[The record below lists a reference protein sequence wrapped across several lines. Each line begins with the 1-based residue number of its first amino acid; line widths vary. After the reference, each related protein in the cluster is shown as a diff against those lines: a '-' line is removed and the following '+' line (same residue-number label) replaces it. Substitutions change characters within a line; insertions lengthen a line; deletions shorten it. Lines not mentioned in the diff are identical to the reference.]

1 MLDIY
6 EQFLTPGNDLRWR
19 IEHAQIVHPDDL
31 PRFGRLKIIPSVQT
45 THATSDMIWAA
56 DRLGKRIKNAY
67 IYRDLLNQN
76 GWLPNGSDF
85 PIEHINPLYGFY
97 AGVARKNL
105 EGFPDQGFQTEN
117 ALSREQ
123 ALKAMTIWAAKAS
136 FEELSKGSLEPG
148 KNADFVVMEDDIMAE
163 PIERV
168 PYINAQLT
176 FI

>member
-1 MLDIY
+1 
-6 EQFLTPGNDLRWR
+6 
-19 IEHAQIVHPDDL
+19 
-31 PRFGRLKIIPSVQT
+31 
-45 THATSDMIWAA
+45 MIWAA
-56 DRLGKRIKNAY
+56 DRLGKRIKMLTSTVIFSIRMVGCPTAV
-67 IYRDLLNQN
+67 I
-76 GWLPNGSDF
+76 S
-85 PIEHINPLYGFY
+85 IEHINPLYGFY

-176 FI
+176 FIKGKKVFGALIE